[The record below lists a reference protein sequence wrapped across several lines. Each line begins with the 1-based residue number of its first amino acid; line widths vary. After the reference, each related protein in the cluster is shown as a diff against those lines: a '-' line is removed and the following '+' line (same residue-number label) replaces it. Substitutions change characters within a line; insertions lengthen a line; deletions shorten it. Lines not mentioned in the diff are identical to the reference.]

1 MAHKHLIYSVEDDDS
16 IREMI
21 AYALRD
27 EDYETKSFVTAEEM
41 LAETDK
47 VAPGLIILDVMLP
60 KMNGVEALKILR
72 SKYKSADIKVI
83 MLTAKTSEANKVEG
97 LDAGADDYI
106 TKPFSVLELLAR
118 IRANLRKKS
127 AGLDGGDI
135 KIGDILL
142 NQGGRTAAAGGKEVK
157 LTEKEFEL
165 LKYLMLNAGTAVE
178 RDSLLKD
185 VWGYEYFG
193 GSRTVDNHI
202 KNLREKLGASG
213 GMIESVRGA
222 GYIMKER

>member
-1 MAHKHLIYSVEDDDS
+1 VAHKHLIYSVEDDDS